1 MQQQAALRAVTGKA
15 GTYTALHAAQSGR
28 CRSCRCKK
36 RSGLQECLLQPLQL
50 HVLLGAVLVGLLVL
64 LRWPKALVPWG
75 PAGPERNQLLHS
87 WYAPSTLHSP
97 VGAADPLLG
106 PSAVAEGKRWLLLTT
121 TAVPAENSSR
131 RRSARKGASICTQ
144 SKLRPKRPLCGMLPC
159 CRVRGCFKHQ

>member
-75 PAGPERNQLLHS
+75 SAGPERNQLLHS
-87 WYAPSTLHSP
+87 WYVPSTLHSP

-106 PSAVAEGKRWLLLTT
+106 RRAKGGYCSPPLRCLQRTAAGVAAHGKVLRYVLR
-121 TAVPAENSSR
+121 ANCVQ
-131 RRSARKGASICTQ
+131 SARCAACYRAAG
-144 SKLRPKRPLCGMLPC
+144 
-159 CRVRGCFKHQ
+159 